1 MKNSKVTIFL
11 LLILILG
18 SIVLESGCTSSGNKN
33 TSSSNSNNSGVVE
46 SRAVKNGD
54 TIQVDY
60 TGKLENGTIF
70 DTSREDVA
78 KQEGIYVSSRVYSP
92 LIFVVGS
99 GQMIKGFDNGV
110 IGMKVGEEKTISIP
124 PEQAYGEYDKAKVQ
138 AIPLKSLNM
147 TIAPKV
153 GQILG
158 DSYGNPYRVIAI
170 NDTYVTLDGNNALAG
185 KTLIFDIKLIS
196 VK

>member
-18 SIVLESGCTSSGNKN
+18 SIVLGSGCTSSGNKN
-33 TSSSNSNNSGVVE
+33 TSSSNSNNSGAVE
-46 SRAVKNGD
+46 SRAIKNGD

>member
-18 SIVLESGCTSSGNKN
+18 SIVLGSGCTSSGNKN
-33 TSSSNSNNSGVVE
+33 TSSSNSNNSGAVE

-185 KTLIFDIKLIS
+185 KTLISDIKLIS

>member
-33 TSSSNSNNSGVVE
+33 TSSSNSNNSGAVE

>member
-18 SIVLESGCTSSGNKN
+18 SIVLGSGC
-33 TSSSNSNNSGVVE
+33 TSSSNSNNSGAVE

-70 DTSREDVA
+70 DTSREDIA
-78 KQEGIYVSSRVYSP
+78 KQAGIYVSSRVYSP

>member
-1 MKNSKVTIFL
+1 MKNSKLTIFL

-33 TSSSNSNNSGVVE
+33 TSSSNSNNSGAVE